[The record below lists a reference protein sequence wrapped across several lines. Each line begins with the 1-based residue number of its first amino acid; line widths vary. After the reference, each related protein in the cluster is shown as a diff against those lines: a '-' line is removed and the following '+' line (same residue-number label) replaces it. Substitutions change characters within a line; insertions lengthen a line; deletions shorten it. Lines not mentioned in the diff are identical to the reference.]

1 MDDNHWIY
9 VTKDLNT
16 ATKTRDGRNMRKA
29 IFEAVTGERVPK
41 GAQPVNCGVRKCM
54 NPMHITEWKE
64 N

>member
-29 IFEAVTGERVPK
+29 IFEAVTGER
-41 GAQPVNCGVRKCM
+41 AQGCAAGELWCP
-54 NPMHITEWKE
+54 
-64 N
+64 